1 MISDKACSSLF
12 PLNRGIEGVFSLLIA
27 HCSSLFPLNRGTEGV
42 SGDRGVFL
50 LLVLSLVN
58 RTIVVEVV

>member
-1 MISDKACSSLF
+1 MLIAHCSSLF
-12 PLNRGIEGVFSLLIA
+12 PLNRGIEGVFSSLIA
-27 HCSSLFPLNRGTEGV
+27 HCSLLFPLEG
-42 SGDRGVFL
+42 GFL

>member
-27 HCSSLFPLNRGTEGV
+27 HCSLLFPLEG
-42 SGDRGVFL
+42 GFL